1 MKNLLFI
8 FLMLCFSCQGGSH
21 EQQYASAFF
30 QSQGVN
36 VSYWD
41 VVESRQGL
49 KVLTNYEENK
59 FIILADTAYRE
70 SLGDNLVLAYGSDAS
85 WKTDTAVTKILGY
98 YEKLLHHINTG
109 QKLELND
116 RKAKY
121 APLLKTGWGQ
131 HSPYNAFC
139 PELASGQHALA
150 GCVPVALAQL
160 VAFYHSE
167 KADSPAKLIAEIGN
181 SVKAHYGL
189 RNTVA
194 STHNMKPVLVN
205 NYNMALSCKLR
216 VNLTDRQLLDIA
228 ERNLKEGHPLLFSN
242 RDHAF
247 LCDGMDRDYLHL
259 NLGLGG
265 LCNGYYRIIPSEKW
279 REPFATSVLTDIY
292 PSDGDLHLSIKVNKP
307 GTLADQLGDL
317 SSKVTRLTLS
327 GVLNGKDVAL
337 VRRLAGAVKD
347 DSTEPIGQLS
357 DLTLA
362 GIRYVSGDVF
372 AEEDAGAAK
381 FIVRRNKESFD
392 FSEMSV
398 SRWNYFCSKGYNK
411 TADYRI
417 LRKDG
422 RYVVQFLLSPSPKS
436 QYLFMGCENLK

>member
-1 MKNLLFI
+1 MISICLPTRFPGR
-8 FLMLCFSCQGGSH
+8 MTCMCC
-21 EQQYASAFF
+21 
-30 QSQGVN
+30 
-36 VSYWD
+36 W
-41 VVESRQGL
+41 SR
-49 KVLTNYEENK
+49 
-59 FIILADTAYRE
+59 II
-70 SLGDNLVLAYGSDAS
+70 SDS
-85 WKTDTAVTKILGY
+85 PRKTDTAVTKILGY

-109 QKLELND
+109 QKLEVND

-247 LCDGMDRDYLHL
+247 LCDGMDGDYLHL

-372 AEEDAGAAK
+372 AEEDG
-381 FIVRRNKESFD
+381 
-392 FSEMSV
+392 
-398 SRWNYFCSKGYNK
+398 CSKENK
-411 TADYRI
+411 NCLTKAVKTDIIKLQIIESYEKMGDM
-417 LRKDG
+417 LCNS
-422 RYVVQFLLSPSPKS
+422 F
-436 QYLFMGCENLK
+436 YLFPLNHSTFLWVVKT